1 MSLIDLFKVLIYL
14 KIVCTFSSSAN
25 FCNPQLLK
33 LCKSQNYLFAV
44 CKKTKDYII
53 MFQAKLVG
61 TDTDSHELNWE
72 RLIQGSDYRHFKM
85 KGVFPVGSD
94 GIRQDDGSC
103 DDDGYYPFD
112 SEREKYV
119 IIQKESRLALKLRA
133 VYVIICCICY
143 VKNRDLKRR
152 RPFSATE
159 VKKLKRELPC
169 DRRGHVV
176 LPSSAFPP
184 GMAEKLIALSPPTQ
198 ARIQSALMRGSN
210 QVNVATGQ
218 RQQSTAAA
226 SNFKSGPQTQRRLNM
241 KMRKAS
247 PTSRFPQSSRLETW
261 EELMAIG
268 ENGDWASSGTSQES
282 IQAQKR
288 NLTNF
293 MKTWVPGSQ
302 RDPSKSKRGAAD
314 AYLMSDFITPWQK
327 MTLPSASEEE
337 DILNRKLHVKKRY

>member
-112 SEREKYV
+112 SEREKFGAK
-119 IIQKESRLALKLRA
+119 IIL
-133 VYVIICCICY
+133 VGV
-143 VKNRDLKRR
+143 DL
-152 RPFSATE
+152 F
-159 VKKLKRELPC
+159 
-169 DRRGHVV
+169 
-176 LPSSAFPP
+176 
-184 GMAEKLIALSPPTQ
+184 
-198 ARIQSALMRGSN
+198 
-210 QVNVATGQ
+210 QVCHH
-218 RQQSTAAA
+218 
-226 SNFKSGPQTQRRLNM
+226 
-241 KMRKAS
+241 
-247 PTSRFPQSSRLETW
+247 
-261 EELMAIG
+261 
-268 ENGDWASSGTSQES
+268 
-282 IQAQKR
+282 
-288 NLTNF
+288 
-293 MKTWVPGSQ
+293 
-302 RDPSKSKRGAAD
+302 SKGK
-314 AYLMSDFITPWQK
+314 
-327 MTLPSASEEE
+327 
-337 DILNRKLHVKKRY
+337 